1 MAFQYV
7 YLLESLFATAVVHP
21 SRSCHFAKA
30 TAVAGVVAAAG
41 IAHAPT
47 VVVGVVAEPADPI
60 PAPAVGT
67 IAGVVVEV
75 ADPNRVVVLAA
86 LELAG
91 PIPVVAETVVEAKGA
106 SAVPI
111 PAAGAVI
118 AGPMSVAQVV
128 EIEEAVDPTAGIDP
142 IAAVAVVVAVVAVAP
157 NHFA

>member
-21 SRSCHFAKA
+21 SRSCHFAKTMA
-30 TAVAGVVAAAG
+30 VAAAG

-47 VVVGVVAEPADPI
+47 VVGVVAEPADPI

>member
-1 MAFQYV
+1 MYR
-7 YLLESLFATAVVHP
+7 LESLFATAVVHP

-30 TAVAGVVAAAG
+30 MAVAGVVAAAG

-47 VVVGVVAEPADPI
+47 VVVVGVVAEPADPI

-67 IAGVVVEV
+67 IAGVVVVV

-106 SAVPI
+106 LAVPT

-118 AGPMSVAQVV
+118 AGSMSVAQVV

-142 IAAVAVVVAVVAVAP
+142 IAAVAVVAVVVAVAP
-157 NHFA
+157 SHFA